1 MTSEPTNVIDLNSV
15 EEDFGMDN
23 KCYHI
28 IPVNKQGV
36 VLHLELIA
44 LLIWYLNIGDQN
56 VLLKNGYNS

>member
-28 IPVNKQGV
+28 ISVNKQGV

-44 LLIWYLNIGDQN
+44 LLIWYLNTGDQN